1 MLFICLFYCNL
12 HFFKAENEKC
22 SIYIYITKH
31 IRVNH
36 ILIAPGKQAYNSI
49 EEYFAKGGG
58 RLSGAAA
65 GIFALSVVL
74 FLGGIHFFLSI
85 KKPGVYPPKYVLKKR
100 AAALAAGG
108 AFLFLLGLIVG
119 SF

>member
-1 MLFICLFYCNL
+1 M
-12 HFFKAENEKC
+12 KSAR
-22 SIYIYITKH
+22 SYIYITKYR
-31 IRVNH
+31 RVNH
-36 ILIAPGKQAYNSI
+36 ILIAPGIQAYNSV
-49 EEYFAKGGG
+49 EGYKAKGGE

-100 AAALAAGG
+100 AAALAAAG
-108 AFLFLLGLIVG
+108 ALLFLLGMIVG
-119 SF
+119 SFQ

>member
-1 MLFICLFYCNL
+1 MRKKPFS
-12 HFFKAENEKC
+12 KAENEKY
-22 SIYIYITKH
+22 SSYIYITKH

-36 ILIAPGKQAYNSI
+36 ILIAPGKQAYNSV
-49 EEYFAKGGG
+49 EVFVVKGGG

-100 AAALAAGG
+100 AAAFAAGG
-108 AFLFLLGLIVG
+108 ALLFILGLIVG